1 MATERGRHDRD
12 TSRDRRREQIRERRE
27 QTRLSGR
34 EGGAAEGAA
43 DRAERA
49 AERAERVVKS
59 GPGTGSSALTRPRVR
74 LDLPRAPR
82 RSLLPEY
89 DPEAFGRL
97 SERVARFLGTGRF
110 IVWMTIVIIAW
121 VLWNIFA
128 PEHLRFDQ
136 YPFIFLT
143 LMLSLQA
150 SYAAPLIL
158 LAQNRQDDR
167 DRVNLEQDRK
177 QNERSIADTEYLTRE
192 IAALRMGL
200 GEVATRDWIRS
211 EFQDLIK
218 EMDERRLFP
227 PERDEGDR

>member
-1 MATERGRHDRD
+1 MAPERE
-12 TSRDRRREQIRERRE
+12 SLRDR
-27 QTRLSGR
+27 TPA
-34 EGGAAEGAA
+34 GATAA
-43 DRAERA
+43 
-49 AERAERVVKS
+49 S
-59 GPGTGSSALTRPRVR
+59 RPRTIR
-74 LDLPRAPR
+74 LDQPLSPR
-82 RSLLPEY
+82 RRFLPEY

-97 SERVARFLGTGRF
+97 SERIARFLGTGRF
-110 IVWMTIVIIAW
+110 IVWMTFVIILW
-121 VLWNIFA
+121 VVWNVFA
-128 PEHLRFDQ
+128 PHDLRFDE

-192 IAALRMGL
+192 IAALRIGL

-211 EFQDLIK
+211 ELQDMVK
-218 EMDERRLFP
+218 EMEERQNGHRHDPVVFP
-227 PERDEGDR
+227 AERSRGRDADDR

>member
-1 MATERGRHDRD
+1 MSPERES
-12 TSRDRRREQIRERRE
+12 TRER
-27 QTRLSGR
+27 TPSG
-34 EGGAAEGAA
+34 ATA
-43 DRAERA
+43 
-49 AERAERVVKS
+49 
-59 GPGTGSSALTRPRVR
+59 TTRPRAR
-74 LDLPRAPR
+74 LDQPRPPR
-82 RSLLPEY
+82 RRLLPEW

-97 SERVARFLGTGRF
+97 SERIARFLGTGRF
-110 IVWMTIVIIAW
+110 IVWMTVVIIVW

-128 PEHLRFDQ
+128 PHDLRFDN

-192 IAALRMGL
+192 VAALRMGL
-200 GEVATRDWIRS
+200 GEVATRDWIRN
-211 EFQDLIK
+211 ELQDMLK
-218 EMDERRLFP
+218 ELDDRRDGHGAHGSHGHVVFP
-227 PERDEGDR
+227 ADHPRGRDADDR

>member
-1 MATERGRHDRD
+1 MAPE
-12 TSRDRRREQIRERRE
+12 
-27 QTRLSGR
+27 R
-34 EGGAAEGAA
+34 EGG
-43 DRAERA
+43 RERA
-49 AERAERVVKS
+49 VS
-59 GPGTGSSALTRPRVR
+59 GATAATRPRAR
-74 LDLPRAPR
+74 LDQPRPPR
-82 RSLLPEY
+82 RRILPEW

-97 SERVARFLGTGRF
+97 SERIARFLGTGRF
-110 IVWMTIVIIAW
+110 IVWMTVVIIVW
-121 VLWNIFA
+121 VLWNVFA
-128 PEHLRFDQ
+128 PKDLKFDE

-192 IAALRMGL
+192 IAALRIGL

-211 EFQDLIK
+211 ELQDVLK
-218 EMDERRLFP
+218 ELDGHRADGHVVFPAERSTG
-227 PERDEGDR
+227 RDADDR

>member
-1 MATERGRHDRD
+1 MAGDER
-12 TSRDRRREQIRERRE
+12 TKAS
-27 QTRLSGR
+27 S
-34 EGGAAEGAA
+34 
-43 DRAERA
+43 
-49 AERAERVVKS
+49 
-59 GPGTGSSALTRPRVR
+59 TGSSGLVRPPRTR
-74 LDLPRAPR
+74 LDQPKAPR
-82 RSLLPEY
+82 RRLVPEY
-89 DPEAFGRL
+89 DPEAFGRF
-97 SERVARFLGTGRF
+97 SERIARFLGTGRF
-110 IVWMTIVIIAW
+110 IVWMTLIIILW

-128 PEHLRFDQ
+128 PADLRFDP

-167 DRVNLEQDRK
+167 DRVTHEQDRK

-211 EFQDLIK
+211 ELQDMVK
-218 EMDERRLFP
+218 DMEERQVLFP
-227 PERDEGDR
+227 AESDEGDR